1 MTSNYFFDVSP
12 LYRDLGCPS
21 QCMGNNEYSTVMNI
35 YSFDTDPITP
45 LLSVPQITIGSET
58 QAPTKFSG
66 VSQYSGYKTQYGA
79 PTGFATD
86 VKQGTF
92 MTKPVTTYQQQN
104 GPRQVMLQ
112 NVGTRYVVDGQIGR
126 TAGGQGINV

>member
-21 QCMGNNEYSTVMNI
+21 QCMGNNDYSTVLNI

-45 LLSVPQITIGSET
+45 LLSVPQITIGSQT

-66 VSQYSGYKTQYGA
+66 VAQYSGYKTQYGA
-79 PTGFATD
+79 PTGFAD
-86 VKQGTF
+86 QTF
-92 MTKPVTTYQQQN
+92 QVKPVATTTYQDDQ
-104 GPRQVMLQ
+104 PRKIMLQ
-112 NVGTRYVVDGQIGR
+112 TVNTRYAKDGQQIGR
-126 TAGGQGINV
+126 TPQGQVVDI